1 MEKTKKFI
9 QRAKEIH
16 GDKYDYSKVIFKN
29 VDTKVCIICPVH
41 GEFWQ
46 TPYNHLKGHGCSKCG
61 KIKVWSKRNKTTTE
75 QFIQRAKEIHVDK
88 YDYSK
93 VEYVNPK
100 TKVCIICPEHGEFWQ
115 TPDSHLHG
123 CKCPTC
129 AGRKKITTE
138 DFIQRAKE
146 IHGDKYD
153 YSKVEYVNNHTNVC
167 IISHKI
173 NPLNGEEY
181 GEFWQTPKNH
191 LKGQDMPFIKIDKIK
206 SKLRLTTEDFIQR
219 AKEIHGD
226 KYDYSK
232 VEYVNNSTKVCIIC
246 PEHGE
251 FWQTPAN
258 HLMGQG
264 CPICK
269 ESVLEKEMDKLLK
282 QNNFS
287 FVKQKKF
294 SWLRNKGLMS
304 LDFFIPD
311 YNIAIECQGF
321 QHFFKCAF
329 FEKSNPLQNVI
340 YRDILKFNLCKE
352 HNITILYYTNK
363 TFIKNNQTL
372 HLPIYKSNIF
382 INNKIINRIKYGN
395 SNKDIY

>member
-1 MEKTKKFI
+1 MEKTKNFI

-61 KIKVWSKRNKTTTE
+61 KIKMWNKRIKTTTE
-75 QFIQRAKEIHVDK
+75 QFIQK
-88 YDYSK
+88 
-93 VEYVNPK
+93 
-100 TKVCIICPEHGEFWQ
+100 
-115 TPDSHLHG
+115 
-123 CKCPTC
+123 
-129 AGRKKITTE
+129 
-138 DFIQRAKE
+138 AKE

-153 YSKVEYVNNHTNVC
+153 YSKVNYINNRTKVC

-173 NPLNGEEY
+173 NPHNGEEY

-191 LKGQDMPFIKIDKIK
+191 LKGQDMPFIKNDKIK
-206 SKLRLTTEDFIQR
+206 SKLMLKKEDFIQK

-226 KYDYSK
+226 KYEYSK
-232 VEYVNNSTKVCIIC
+232 VEYVNNRTKVCIIC

-251 FWQTPAN
+251 FYQTPSN
-258 HLMGQG
+258 HLKGQG

-269 ESVLEKEMDKLLK
+269 ESVLEKEIDNLLK

-294 SWLRNKGLMS
+294 SWLKNKGLMS

-311 YNIAIECQGF
+311 YNIAIECQGS
-321 QHFFKCAF
+321 QHFFKCVF
-329 FEKSNPLQNVI
+329 FEKNNPLQNVI

-372 HLPIYKSNIF
+372 HLPIYKSNVF

-395 SNKDIY
+395 LNKDIY